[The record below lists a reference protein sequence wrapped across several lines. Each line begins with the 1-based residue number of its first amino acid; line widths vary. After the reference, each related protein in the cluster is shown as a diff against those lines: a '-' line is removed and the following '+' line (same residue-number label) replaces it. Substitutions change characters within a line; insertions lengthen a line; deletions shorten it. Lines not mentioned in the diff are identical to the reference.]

1 MTNQSI
7 EQQEYSFHRYAN
19 IFPMMSADEFQSLV
33 EDLREF
39 GLRDKIWLFQGQILD
54 GRNRYIGCQK
64 AGIIPVFQTFRGTE
78 ESALQAV
85 LSWNLERRHLSSSQ
99 KAAVGV
105 ELEPLFDALEAQAK
119 ERQLATLKQ
128 NQVDTVT
135 QKIEQR
141 IEDRNQHE
149 SGLTQ
154 KIEQVQKDRNQN
166 SSTHKAAKT
175 LGTNRQYISDA
186 KKLKETAP
194 KIHEA
199 VKRGDANLN
208 QAKAISKLPEEKQA
222 KILQEV
228 AAIKDDEKKRQ
239 FVRSAV
245 SDAKREER
253 LDKIEEIAT
262 GNEDLADTGIKYPVI
277 YADPPWRY
285 EHVKTESRA
294 IENQYPTMALDE
306 ICALP
311 LDQITTDDAIL
322 FLWTTAPK
330 LEESFRVIQ
339 SWGFTYRSCA
349 IWDKKKIGMGYYFRI
364 QHEILLIATKGAIP
378 TPSPSDR
385 VSSVVSIDSGKH
397 SAKPSYFAE
406 LIEKWYPS
414 IPKLEMFCRTP
425 RKGWGSWGNQSNG

>member
-19 IFPMMSADEFQSLV
+19 IFPMMSEDEFQSLV

-64 AGIIPVFQTFRGTE
+64 AGIIPAFQTFRGTE

-119 ERQLATLKQ
+119 ERQREAGGDRKSEEYQ
-128 NQVDTVT
+128 ESVT
-135 QKIEQR
+135 QKIEQP
-141 IEDRNQHE
+141 IEDHNQ
-149 SGLTQ
+149 
-154 KIEQVQKDRNQN
+154 R

-414 IPKLEMFCRTP
+414 IPKLEMFCRNP